1 MYDSFSSCDIAV
13 NSFIFTFYNLA
24 VYYLLFSRAKIK
36 KSPVLGVTKN
46 SPVPTRETGEYYYIL
61 PMRLRVKRYYSPP
74 KSSSSSESSGV
85 LSSHVGE

>member
-36 KSPVLGVTKN
+36 KSPVLGVTKK

-61 PMRLRVKRYYSPP
+61 PNEIAGK
-74 KSSSSSESSGV
+74 KV
-85 LSSHVGE
+85 LLTT